1 MPCIAIFAKS
11 GFRIYLKLTAKAFLR
26 YVISSPWA
34 LPVDLDNDFA
44 ISQHLPTVQALNA
57 TGKAAGFPLKL
68 QYNNNMIRDL
78 SLAAKASCSLED
90 QETLVPMVL
99 QLKKLSELV
108 TKQGVLSLEN
118 ELPQIKDS
126 FLNLGIQLIIDKVEA
141 ENIKDI
147 LDSDIYYNQSNGREL
162 LKKIIIRE
170 GLLRI
175 QAGDTPRNVLI
186 CTKVFLGKITDA
198 AFRNS

>member
-1 MPCIAIFAKS
+1 M
-11 GFRIYLKLTAKAFLR
+11 L
-26 YVISSPWA
+26 
-34 LPVDLDNDFA
+34 
-44 ISQHLPTVQALNA
+44 
-57 TGKAAGFPLKL
+57 
-68 QYNNNMIRDL
+68 RDL

-90 QETLVPMVL
+90 QETLVPLIL
-99 QLKKLSELV
+99 QLKKLSELAS
-108 TKQGVLSLEN
+108 KQGLLALEN

-126 FLNLGIQLIIDKVEA
+126 FLNLGVQLIIDKVEA

-162 LKKIIIRE
+162 LRKIITRE

-186 CTKVFLGKITDA
+186 CTKVFLGKVPDS
-198 AFRNS
+198 AFRHS